1 MSTTTPLATLT
12 EMPPLR
18 TATLEL
24 SYRAQGRVRLPS
36 PPAHVWRGQL
46 GYYLHRLAAEED
58 HEQDLSLYQRLFRT
72 PRSAVSVPDYGG
84 RVLGPIGLAGE
95 HVPHPFVLRH
105 ATPEAPATDAR
116 LAPGDETTVEL
127 ILMGPAVRHLP
138 QLTALFETMGADGIG
153 RRVEQ
158 PGGETE
164 RGAVVLTGA
173 ALRIQGVTLTLY
185 DGTGWQLPPT
195 CGPELYDR
203 AAALS
208 PDGDESGEVPE
219 GPLTVTLRAP
229 TRLRFAGDLVSPDAL
244 DADALA
250 ASLYRRGL
258 GMAVC
263 YGPVALS
270 AEQIAAWQD
279 GFKALA
285 SPTTLDAADVRWVE
299 DRRYSHRQERPVP
312 AGGLVGTLRL
322 EAPPEA
328 CRVWDAWVGRAERIH
343 LGGGTS
349 MGLGRV
355 VRG

>member
-1 MSTTTPLATLT
+1 
-12 EMPPLR
+12 
-18 TATLEL
+18 
-24 SYRAQGRVRLPS
+24 
-36 PPAHVWRGQL
+36 
-46 GYYLHRLAAEED
+46 
-58 HEQDLSLYQRLFRT
+58 
-72 PRSAVSVPDYGG
+72 
-84 RVLGPIGLAGE
+84 VLGPIGLAGE

-116 LAPGDETTVEL
+116 LAPGDETTVEV

-164 RGAVVLTGA
+164 RGAVTLIGA

-258 GMAVC
+258 GMAIC
-263 YGPVALS
+263 YGPVAPS
-270 AEQIAAWQD
+270 AEQIAASQD

-285 SPTTLDAADVRWVE
+285 TPTTLDTADVRWVE

-312 AGGLVGTLRL
+312 AGGLVGEIRL
-322 EAPPEA
+322 AAPPEA
-328 CRVWDAWVGRAERIH
+328 RQVWHAWLGQAERIH